1 MSKMTH
7 KGYHARIEY
16 DGDDELFFGR
26 IAGIQD
32 VVGFH
37 GDSVVELKSA
47 FHDAVDDYIETC
59 VKTGKDPQKP
69 YSGKVMFR
77 VNPETHRAA
86 AIAADLS
93 GKSLNQW
100 AEEVL
105 SRAAE
110 HVDQSD
116 NYAETRL
123 SA

>member
-1 MSKMTH
+1 MNTMTH
-7 KGYHARIEY
+7 KGYHARIDY

-37 GDSVVELKSA
+37 GETVSELKAA
-47 FHDAVDDYIETC
+47 FHEALDDYIEAC
-59 VKTGKDPQKP
+59 AKIGKDPQKP
-69 YSGKVMFR
+69 YSGKMMFR
-77 VNPETHRAA
+77 VNPEVHRAA

-105 SRAAE
+105 SRAAG
-110 HVDQSD
+110 QPG
-116 NYAETRL
+116 NYVEADL
-123 SA
+123 AA

>member
-1 MSKMTH
+1 MNTMTY

-16 DGDDELFFGR
+16 DGDDEVFFGR

-37 GDSVVELKSA
+37 GDSVTELKAA
-47 FHDAVDDYIETC
+47 FREAVDDYMETC
-59 VKTGKDPQKP
+59 AKTGKDPQKP

-77 VNPETHRAA
+77 VDPEIHRAA
-86 AIAADLS
+86 AIAADLA

-105 SRAAE
+105 SNA
-110 HVDQSD
+110 VDQG
-116 NYAETRL
+116 NHTEAHL